1 MKIFFTLD
9 KQTRNNFLILFIFG
23 LLFWASVTSML
34 PTLPSYIKS
43 VGGKDQQ
50 IGLVMGSFAI
60 GLLICRSWLGKIADE
75 KSRKEVI
82 LIGTFVAAI
91 APIGF
96 ALFTSIPILFAL
108 RAFHGISVAAFTT
121 GYSALIVD
129 LAPFAIRGE
138 IIGYM
143 SLVTPIGIAIGPA
156 LGGLLEEK
164 IGYVALFLFGSL
176 LGLISTIGLT
186 QIKEKR
192 EIYVKKNLSDDQT
205 KENYV
210 IKIFTNHALVIPS
223 VVLLMIGFGM
233 GGLTTFIPLYIKQTN
248 IDFSAGLFYSM
259 AAVASFISR
268 LFTGK
273 GSDRFGR
280 GIFLAGSL
288 ISYTLAMLLLSQA
301 KTSLHFLFAA
311 ILEGMGTGTLLP
323 MMIALLSD
331 RSAPTERGRI
341 FSLCVSGFDLGIAI
355 SAPLFGY
362 LVGIFNYRGIF
373 AICAGL
379 SLMATLI
386 FITQC
391 SPTISHSLRFSL
403 KGGKDLYKYEEN

>member
-1 MKIFFTLD
+1 MEPLYNDVTQVYKLYRDNLLLFPTNTSYLIAMKIFFTLD
-9 KQTRNNFLILFIFG
+9 KPTRNNFLILFVFG
-23 LLFWASVTSML
+23 LLFWASVASML
-34 PTLPSYIKS
+34 PTLPPYIKS
-43 VGGKDQQ
+43 VGGTDQQ

-82 LIGTFVAAI
+82 LIGTIVAAI

-96 ALFTSIPILFAL
+96 AIFSAIPILFAL

-129 LAPFAIRGE
+129 LAPLAIRGE

-156 LGGLLEEK
+156 LGGLLEAK
-164 IGYVALFLFGSL
+164 IGYVALFLFASL

-192 EIYVKKNLSDDQT
+192 AISVQDNLSDDQT
-205 KENYV
+205 EDNYV
-210 IKIFTNHALVIPS
+210 IKIFTNHALVIPT

-233 GGLTTFIPLYIKQTN
+233 GGLITFIPLYIKQTN

-259 AAVASFISR
+259 AALASFTSR

-280 GIFLAGSL
+280 GI
-288 ISYTLAMLLLSQA
+288 
-301 KTSLHFLFAA
+301 
-311 ILEGMGTGTLLP
+311 
-323 MMIALLSD
+323 
-331 RSAPTERGRI
+331 
-341 FSLCVSGFDLGIAI
+341 
-355 SAPLFGY
+355 
-362 LVGIFNYRGIF
+362 
-373 AICAGL
+373 
-379 SLMATLI
+379 
-386 FITQC
+386 
-391 SPTISHSLRFSL
+391 
-403 KGGKDLYKYEEN
+403 